1 MKTWLK
7 VGAIAAVVAVVSLM
21 VVSASAYAQVPQ
33 AGGGPGGGGRGGMG
47 GGMGMGGSQNSLVA
61 TAAQVLGMA
70 QPDLVATLNTGKTIA
85 DVAKDKGVAL
95 DKIVEA
101 FIAARKT
108 ALDQAVTSGRM
119 TQAQEDAML
128 ATMRTNVTAQ
138 LSATF
143 QPRGYGDGTGTGTCT
158 GTGMGAGMGTGM
170 QQNRG
175 PRWSTQP

>member
-33 AGGGPGGGGRGGMG
+33 AGGGPGGGGRGGLG

-119 TQAQEDAML
+119 TQAQEDTML
-128 ATMRTNVTAQ
+128 ATMRTNAAAQ
-138 LSATF
+138 LSAAF
-143 QPRGYGDGTGTGTCT
+143 QPRGYGDGTGTCT
-158 GTGMGAGMGTGM
+158 GTGMGAGMGTGV

>member
-7 VGAIAAVVAVVSLM
+7 VGAIATVVAVVSLM
-21 VVSASAYAQVPQ
+21 VVSASAFAQAPQ

-47 GGMGMGGSQNSLVA
+47 MGGPQNSLVA
-61 TAAQVLGMA
+61 TAAQVLGMT
-70 QPDLVATLNTGKTIA
+70 QTDLVTTLNTGKTIA

-143 QPRGYGDGTGTGTCT
+143 QPRGYGDGTGVCT
-158 GTGMGAGMGTGM
+158 GMGTGLM
-170 QQNRG
+170 QNRG
-175 PRWSTQP
+175 PRWSTAP